1 MAPAN
6 GVELSC
12 TQRDWAEF
20 DIHYLTSLDT
30 LRFTNDEIPIQLG
43 SFENIDL
50 W

>member
-12 TQRDWAEF
+12 TQRDLVEF
-20 DIHYLTSLDT
+20 DVHYLTSLDT

-43 SFENIDL
+43 SLENIEL
-50 W
+50 